1 MRDFPRDEK
10 YSFDQYDRVHV
21 ALATAATDDQIAV
34 LKSNRR
40 LISKLVSLSLVNI
53 GFVPFMGQCMMQRTT
68 KRAEMQVKR
77 KTIDIRE
84 KASQLAVE
92 FMTVCTVMKVRPT
105 VCHQKSFLS

>member
-40 LISKLVSLSLVNI
+40 LISKLVSLTLVNL
-53 GFVPFMGQCMMQRTT
+53 GFVPFMGHCMIPRIT
-68 KRAEMQVKR
+68 KLDDMKVKR
-77 KTIDIRE
+77 KTKDIRD
-84 KASQLAVE
+84 KASQLAAH
-92 FMTVCTVMKVRPT
+92 FMTVCNVMKVRPT